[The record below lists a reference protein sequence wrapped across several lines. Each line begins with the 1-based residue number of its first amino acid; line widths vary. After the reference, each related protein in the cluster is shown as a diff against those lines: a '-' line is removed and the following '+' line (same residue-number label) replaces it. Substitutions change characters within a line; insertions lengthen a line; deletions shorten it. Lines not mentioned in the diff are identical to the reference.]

1 MYISEILTLRIGTQ
15 TFWHDTPGPGDAD
28 TPTYQVALTELR
40 KVKTSGSEDIVR
52 ANIPRGFERS
62 P

>member
-1 MYISEILTLRIGTQ
+1 MRIGTQ